1 MTVNKNYIFNKKVR
15 KINCIQNLDG
25 LIRLDDAQTLI
36 KKFSFVFLMC
46 IERDID
52 AHTDEKI

>member
-1 MTVNKNYIFNKKVR
+1 MNINYTFNKKVR

-46 IERDID
+46 IERDIY
-52 AHTDEKI
+52 AHIDGKV